1 MDIFEAIKNRRSI
14 GKVKQDAFPK
24 EYIEKI
30 LEAGTYA
37 PNHHRTEP
45 WRFFVVEGAARDR
58 LGEVFADIVSAQE
71 TDHTSEEFQTKLAKA
86 KRNPLR
92 APVIIAV
99 GIEPSSEKKVIKLE
113 EYAAVNSAVQNMLLA
128 AHALGLGS
136 IWRTGAICYEDQVR
150 DFFGLSENGKVLA
163 FIYLGYPDI
172 APKQV
177 QKTDFHTYTKWMN
190 T

>member
-14 GKVKQDAFPK
+14 GKVKQDAIPK

-30 LEAGTYA
+30 LEAATYA

-45 WRFFVVEGAARDR
+45 WRFFVVEGAARER
-58 LGEVFADIVSAQE
+58 LGEVFATIVTEQE
-71 TDHTSEEFQTKLAKA
+71 SDHQSDEFQVKLAKA

-92 APVIIAV
+92 APIIIAV
-99 GIEPSSEKKVIKLE
+99 GVEPSSEKKVIRLE
-113 EYAAVNSAVQNMLLA
+113 EYAAVSSAIQNMLLA

-136 IWRTGAICYEDQVR
+136 IWRTGAICYEDKVR
-150 DFFGLSENGKVLA
+150 DFFGLSKEGEVLG
-163 FIYLGYPDI
+163 FVYLGYPDI

-177 QKTDFHTYTKWMN
+177 TKTDFNTYTTWMDK
-190 T
+190 